1 MVKTEGYIT
10 VIGETEAEYTEKR
23 SRFIATLKH
32 CETEEEAAEFINALK
47 SKYWDARHNCYAYS
61 VENGALKRFSDDGE
75 PHGTAGKPIL
85 SVIDGAGITNV
96 CIVVTRYFGGVLL
109 GTGGLVR
116 AYTKAASDAAAKIA
130 KAVMTPGT
138 VFSAECDY
146 SAAERLEKLIFD
158 AGGSVENTVYAENVR
173 YEFFISDTE
182 KQKFTER
189 LKEVFCARIT
199 AVSLSVY
206 MVKSTEKS
214 IFTAETFKSEKKAD
228 CILILGAG
236 VKDGKPKPMLRDR
249 LLTGIELYKSGAA
262 DKIIMSGDHGRADYD
277 EVNVMRSFAIEQGV
291 RAEDIF
297 LDHAGFSTY
306 DSVYRAKNIFGAESI
321 ITVSQKYHLY
331 RALYISEKLD
341 VKAAGVAADLN
352 PYGGQLKRDIR
363 EIIARDKDFFKCI
376 IKPEAEIM
384 GDKIPL
390 DGDGS
395 ITLG

>member
-1 MVKTEGYIT
+1 MKRKYKA
-10 VIGETEAEYTEKR
+10 VI
-23 SRFIATLKH
+23 FVVL
-32 CETEEEAAEFINALK
+32 
-47 SKYWDARHNCYAYS
+47 
-61 VENGALKRFSDDGE
+61 
-75 PHGTAGKPIL
+75 
-85 SVIDGAGITNV
+85 GI
-96 CIVVTRYFGGVLL
+96 VLL
-109 GTGGLVR
+109 IG
-116 AYTKAASDAAAKIA
+116 IA
-130 KAVMTPGT
+130 
-138 VFSAECDY
+138 
-146 SAAERLEKLIFD
+146 
-158 AGGSVENTVYAENVR
+158 
-173 YEFFISDTE
+173 
-182 KQKFTER
+182 
-189 LKEVFCARIT
+189 

-206 MVKSTEKS
+206 MVKATEKN
-214 IFTAETFKSEKKAD
+214 IFTADTFKNDEKAD

-262 DKIIMSGDHGRADYD
+262 EKIIMSGDHGRADYD
-277 EVNVMRSFAIEQGV
+277 EVNVMRAFALEQGV

-306 DSVYRAKNIFGAESI
+306 DSVYRAKNIFGAENI
-321 ITVSQKYHLY
+321 IIVSQKYHLY

>member
-1 MVKTEGYIT
+1 MKRKYKA
-10 VIGETEAEYTEKR
+10 VI
-23 SRFIATLKH
+23 FVVL
-32 CETEEEAAEFINALK
+32 
-47 SKYWDARHNCYAYS
+47 
-61 VENGALKRFSDDGE
+61 
-75 PHGTAGKPIL
+75 
-85 SVIDGAGITNV
+85 GI
-96 CIVVTRYFGGVLL
+96 VLL
-109 GTGGLVR
+109 IG
-116 AYTKAASDAAAKIA
+116 IA
-130 KAVMTPGT
+130 
-138 VFSAECDY
+138 
-146 SAAERLEKLIFD
+146 
-158 AGGSVENTVYAENVR
+158 
-173 YEFFISDTE
+173 
-182 KQKFTER
+182 
-189 LKEVFCARIT
+189 

-206 MVKSTEKS
+206 MVKATEKN
-214 IFTAETFKSEKKAD
+214 IFTADTFENDEKAD

-277 EVNVMRSFAIEQGV
+277 EVNVMRAFALEQGV

-306 DSVYRAKNIFGAESI
+306 DSVYRAKNIFGAENI
-321 ITVSQKYHLY
+321 IIVSQKYHLY

-341 VKAAGVAADLN
+341 VKAAGVSANLN
-352 PYGGQLKRDIR
+352 TYGGQLKRDIR

-376 IKPEAEIM
+376 VKPEAEIM

>member
-1 MVKTEGYIT
+1 MKRKYKVLIF
-10 VIGETEAEYTEKR
+10 VI
-23 SRFIATLKH
+23 
-32 CETEEEAAEFINALK
+32 
-47 SKYWDARHNCYAYS
+47 
-61 VENGALKRFSDDGE
+61 
-75 PHGTAGKPIL
+75 
-85 SVIDGAGITNV
+85 AGIA
-96 CIVVTRYFGGVLL
+96 LL
-109 GTGGLVR
+109 IG
-116 AYTKAASDAAAKIA
+116 IA
-130 KAVMTPGT
+130 
-138 VFSAECDY
+138 
-146 SAAERLEKLIFD
+146 
-158 AGGSVENTVYAENVR
+158 
-173 YEFFISDTE
+173 
-182 KQKFTER
+182 
-189 LKEVFCARIT
+189 

-206 MVKSTEKS
+206 MVKATEKN
-214 IFTAETFKSEKKAD
+214 IFTADTFKNDEKAD

-236 VKDGKPKPMLRDR
+236 VKDDKPKPMLRDR

-262 DKIIMSGDHGRADYD
+262 EKIIMSGDRGRADYD
-277 EVNVMRSFAIEQGV
+277 EVNVMRAFALEQGV

-306 DSVYRAKNIFGAESI
+306 DSVYRAKNIFGAENI
-321 ITVSQKYHLY
+321 IIVSQKYHLY

-384 GDKIPL
+384 GYKIPL

>member
-1 MVKTEGYIT
+1 MKRKYKA
-10 VIGETEAEYTEKR
+10 VI
-23 SRFIATLKH
+23 FVVL
-32 CETEEEAAEFINALK
+32 
-47 SKYWDARHNCYAYS
+47 
-61 VENGALKRFSDDGE
+61 
-75 PHGTAGKPIL
+75 
-85 SVIDGAGITNV
+85 GI
-96 CIVVTRYFGGVLL
+96 VLL
-109 GTGGLVR
+109 IG
-116 AYTKAASDAAAKIA
+116 IA
-130 KAVMTPGT
+130 
-138 VFSAECDY
+138 
-146 SAAERLEKLIFD
+146 
-158 AGGSVENTVYAENVR
+158 
-173 YEFFISDTE
+173 
-182 KQKFTER
+182 
-189 LKEVFCARIT
+189 

-206 MVKSTEKS
+206 MVKATEKN
-214 IFTAETFKSEKKAD
+214 IFTADTFKNDEKAD

-277 EVNVMRSFAIEQGV
+277 EVNVMRSFALEQGV

-306 DSVYRAKNIFGAESI
+306 DSVYRAKNIFGAENI
-321 ITVSQKYHLY
+321 IIVSQKYHLY

-341 VKAAGVAADLN
+341 VKAAGVSANLN
-352 PYGGQLKRDIR
+352 TYGGQLKRDIR

-376 IKPEAEIM
+376 VKPEAEIM

>member
-1 MVKTEGYIT
+1 MYIWLRQPKK
-10 VIGETEAEYTEKR
+10 AFLLPKH
-23 SRFIATLKH
+23 LK
-32 CETEEEAAEFINALK
+32 
-47 SKYWDARHNCYAYS
+47 
-61 VENGALKRFSDDGE
+61 
-75 PHGTAGKPIL
+75 
-85 SVIDGAGITNV
+85 
-96 CIVVTRYFGGVLL
+96 
-109 GTGGLVR
+109 
-116 AYTKAASDAAAKIA
+116 AK
-130 KAVMTPGT
+130 
-138 VFSAECDY
+138 
-146 SAAERLEKLIFD
+146 
-158 AGGSVENTVYAENVR
+158 
-173 YEFFISDTE
+173 
-182 KQKFTER
+182 
-189 LKEVFCARIT
+189 
-199 AVSLSVY
+199 
-206 MVKSTEKS
+206 
-214 IFTAETFKSEKKAD
+214 KKAD

-277 EVNVMRSFAIEQGV
+277 EVNVMRAFAIEQGV

-306 DSVYRAKNIFGAESI
+306 DSVYRAKNIFGAENI
-321 ITVSQKYHLY
+321 IIVSQKYHLY
-331 RALYISEKLD
+331 RALYIAKKLG
-341 VKAAGVAADLN
+341 AESLGVAGDLN

>member
-1 MVKTEGYIT
+1 MKRKYKA
-10 VIGETEAEYTEKR
+10 VI
-23 SRFIATLKH
+23 FVVL
-32 CETEEEAAEFINALK
+32 
-47 SKYWDARHNCYAYS
+47 
-61 VENGALKRFSDDGE
+61 
-75 PHGTAGKPIL
+75 
-85 SVIDGAGITNV
+85 GI
-96 CIVVTRYFGGVLL
+96 VLL
-109 GTGGLVR
+109 IG
-116 AYTKAASDAAAKIA
+116 IA
-130 KAVMTPGT
+130 
-138 VFSAECDY
+138 
-146 SAAERLEKLIFD
+146 
-158 AGGSVENTVYAENVR
+158 
-173 YEFFISDTE
+173 
-182 KQKFTER
+182 
-189 LKEVFCARIT
+189 

-206 MVKSTEKS
+206 MVKATEKN
-214 IFTAETFKSEKKAD
+214 IFTADTFENDEKAD

-306 DSVYRAKNIFGAESI
+306 DSVYRAKNIFGAENI
-321 ITVSQKYHLY
+321 IIVSQKYHLY

-341 VKAAGVAADLN
+341 VKAAGVSANLN
-352 PYGGQLKRDIR
+352 TYGGQLKRDIR

-376 IKPEAEIM
+376 VKPEAEIM

>member
-1 MVKTEGYIT
+1 MKRKYKVLIF
-10 VIGETEAEYTEKR
+10 VI
-23 SRFIATLKH
+23 
-32 CETEEEAAEFINALK
+32 
-47 SKYWDARHNCYAYS
+47 
-61 VENGALKRFSDDGE
+61 
-75 PHGTAGKPIL
+75 
-85 SVIDGAGITNV
+85 AGIA
-96 CIVVTRYFGGVLL
+96 LL
-109 GTGGLVR
+109 IG
-116 AYTKAASDAAAKIA
+116 
-130 KAVMTPGT
+130 
-138 VFSAECDY
+138 
-146 SAAERLEKLIFD
+146 
-158 AGGSVENTVYAENVR
+158 
-173 YEFFISDTE
+173 
-182 KQKFTER
+182 
-189 LKEVFCARIT
+189 IT
-199 AVSLSVY
+199 AISLSVY
-206 MVKSTEKS
+206 MVKATEKS

-277 EVNVMRSFAIEQGV
+277 EVNVMRSFAIEHGV
-291 RAEDIF
+291 RAD
-297 LDHAGFSTY
+297 AGFSTY

-331 RALYISEKLD
+331 RALYIAKKLG
-341 VKAAGVAADLN
+341 AESLGVAADLN